1 MFSGNGRA
9 LVRFR
14 RQGVT
19 LGCGRIDRLHSEI
32 VFHGRSLFLDPSGR
46 PIPLNSILVKAA
58 RLTVVLA
65 DLEPLGETIDRC
77 SAPAAEPPRSI
88 LIVFATEDDQ
98 LIQSVVEESLTD
110 GGFDIVTASS
120 GENAVEL
127 LDASARWS
135 PTSIW
140 GTTGSTAGTLPDMPG
155 KSTLPFPSFT

>member
-19 LGCGRIDRLHSEI
+19 LGCGRTDRLHSEI

-65 DLEPLGETIDRC
+65 DLEPLGATR
-77 SAPAAEPPRSI
+77 SMFRPRAEPPRSI
-88 LIVFATEDDQ
+88 LIVFATED
-98 LIQSVVEESLTD
+98 
-110 GGFDIVTASS
+110 
-120 GENAVEL
+120 
-127 LDASARWS
+127 
-135 PTSIW
+135 
-140 GTTGSTAGTLPDMPG
+140 
-155 KSTLPFPSFT
+155 